1 MTGTENLGID
11 FDDIDEEKQE
21 ELAVKMLVCDTV
33 VAFAADP
40 KSFEPYLIKI
50 TEENK
55 DKMEDV

>member
-21 ELAVKMLVCDTV
+21 ELAVKMLVYDTV
-33 VAFAADP
+33 VAFAAGP